1 MSNQT
6 QSTTPIAGDCHI
18 ALDGCLMHARID
30 GVAADLPAVVLEAGG
45 GSTLETWD
53 LIAQQLALQL
63 RVLSY
68 ERAGVGSSEGSG
80 ASCAEAAGRLSA
92 LLDAAQIKKPVI
104 LAGHSLGGLYARYFA
119 ATRSSDIAGLVLI
132 DSTPDDQPVPR
143 ALLWLL
149 PPLSWGVYLAAR
161 SGLLRLF
168 AGSSAGDAPQPMRAA
183 QLKAKSRASHVRA
196 VLAEIRALRQ
206 TQQDAAAQIL
216 PKTLPVLCIS
226 ASKRPR
232 GANAAAAFMRNSH
245 DRLAAAGSQPWSH
258 HHCIAGATHASLL
271 THAKDAE
278 TVGKLILEFARH
290 ISPCAPAAVE

>member
-1 MSNQT
+1 MSNQN
-6 QSTTPIAGDCHI
+6 QSTTPISGDRHI
-18 ALDGCLMHARID
+18 AVDGSLMHVRI
-30 GVAADLPAVVLEAGG
+30 GGGPADLPTVVLEAGG

-53 LIAQQLALQL
+53 LITQQLAPHLQ
-63 RVLSY
+63 VLSY
-68 ERAGVGSSEGSG
+68 ERAGVGTSEGHG

-92 LLDAAQIKKPVI
+92 LLDAAQIRKPVI

-119 ATRSSDIAGLVLI
+119 ATRSRDIAGLVLI

-168 AGSSAGDAPQPMRAA
+168 AGSSAGDAPQAMRAA

-196 VLAEIRALRQ
+196 VLAEIRGLRQ
-206 TQQDAAAQIL
+206 TQQDAAAQVL

-226 ASKRPR
+226 AGKRPR
-232 GANAAAAFMRNSH
+232 GAKLAAAFMRNSH
-245 DRLAAAGSQPWSH
+245 DRLAAAGLQPWSR

-278 TVGKLILEFARH
+278 TVGKLILEFARG
-290 ISPCAPAAVE
+290 ISPGAPATIE

>member
-1 MSNQT
+1 MPNQS
-6 QSTTPIAGDCHI
+6 QSTTPISGDHHI
-18 ALDGCLMHARID
+18 AVDGSLMHVRI
-30 GVAADLPAVVLEAGG
+30 GGGPADLPTVVLEAGG

-53 LIAQQLALQL
+53 LITQRLAPHL

-68 ERAGVGSSEGSG
+68 ERAGVGTSEGHG
-80 ASCAEAAGRLSA
+80 ASCAEAAGRLST

-119 ATRSSDIAGLVLI
+119 ATRSRDIAGLVLI

-168 AGSSAGDAPQPMRAA
+168 AGSNAEDVPQAMRTA
-183 QLKAKSRASHVRA
+183 QRKAKSRASHVRA
-196 VLAEIRALRQ
+196 VLAEIRGLRQ
-206 TQQDAAAQIL
+206 TQQDAAAQVL

-226 ASKRPR
+226 AGKRPR
-232 GANAAAAFMRNSH
+232 AKLAAAFMRNSH
-245 DRLAAAGSQPWSH
+245 DRLAAAGLQPWSR

-271 THAKDAE
+271 THVKDAE
-278 TVGKLILEFARH
+278 TVGKLILEFAGR
-290 ISPCAPAAVE
+290 ISPGVPATVE